1 MQFIIFCM
9 EKAVNRSFLIA
20 GVIILAMQSAYTQAP
35 RPAAPASSGGV
46 KPMAIA
52 AYAPAMNFNAGVSN
66 SVKLV
71 MKGNVTSSVIGSG
84 ATGQSLTMLLCQDA
98 TGSRAF
104 TWPTNVRLA
113 GGGIAL
119 TKTPN
124 KCDTVSLVFDGF
136 NWYETS
142 RAMNLNP

>member
-1 MQFIIFCM
+1 
-9 EKAVNRSFLIA
+9 
-20 GVIILAMQSAYTQAP
+20 
-35 RPAAPASSGGV
+35 
-46 KPMAIA
+46 MAIA
-52 AYAPAMNFNAGVSN
+52 GYAPAMTINAGVSN
-66 SVKLV
+66 SLKLV

-84 ATGQSLTMLLCQDA
+84 SSGQALSMLLCQDA
-98 TGSRAF
+98 TGSRTF
-104 TWPTNVRLA
+104 TWPANVRLA

-124 KCDTVSLVFDGF
+124 KCDGVNIVFDGF

>member
-1 MQFIIFCM
+1 MKPVGRMIS
-9 EKAVNRSFLIA
+9 ARVLLGLL
-20 GVIILAMQSAYTQAP
+20 GVLVLWSSQGSSQQAP
-35 RPAAPASSGGV
+35 RPPAPAGAAGV

-52 AYAPAMNFNAGVSN
+52 AYASAMTFNASVSN

-71 MKGNVTSSVIGSG
+71 LKGNVASSVIGSG
-84 ATGQSLTMLLCQDA
+84 TNGQSLTLLLCQDA
-98 TGSRAF
+98 AGQRTMA
-104 TWPTNVRLA
+104 WPANARLA
-113 GGGIAL
+113 GGGMTL

-124 KCDTVSLVFDGF
+124 KCDSVTMVFDGF

>member
-1 MQFIIFCM
+1 
-9 EKAVNRSFLIA
+9 
-20 GVIILAMQSAYTQAP
+20 
-35 RPAAPASSGGV
+35 
-46 KPMAIA
+46 MAIA
-52 AYAPAMNFNAGVSN
+52 AFAPAMTFNAGVSN

-84 ATGQSLTMLLCQDA
+84 TNGQALTMLLCQDS
-98 TGSRAF
+98 TGARNF

-113 GGGIAL
+113 GGGITL

-124 KCDTVSLVFDGF
+124 KCDVVSMVFDGF

>member
-1 MQFIIFCM
+1 MTP
-9 EKAVNRSFLIA
+9 LGA
-20 GVIILAMQSAYTQAP
+20 GFAARPLFRLFGALMLAGGQAGAQQAAP
-35 RPAAPASSGGV
+35 RPAAPAGGI

-52 AYAPAMNFNAGVSN
+52 AYASAMNFNAGVSN

-84 ATGQSLTMLLCQDA
+84 TNGQTLTMLLCQDA
-98 TGSRAF
+98 TGTRAF
-104 TWPTNVRLA
+104 TWPSNVRLA
-113 GGGIAL
+113 GGGITL
-119 TKTPN
+119 TRTAN
-124 KCDTVSLVFDGF
+124 KCDSVSLVFDGF

>member
-1 MQFIIFCM
+1 MM
-9 EKAVNRSFLIA
+9 
-20 GVIILAMQSAYTQAP
+20 ILAAAAALAQAP
-35 RPAAPASSGGV
+35 RPAAAPPAAAGV

-52 AYAPAMNFNAGVSN
+52 GYAPTMNFNAGVSS

-84 ATGQSLTMLLCQDA
+84 TNGQSLTILLCQDSA
-98 TGSRAF
+98 GSRAF
-104 TWPTNVRLA
+104 TWPSNVRLA
-113 GGGIAL
+113 GGGITL

-124 KCDTVSLVFDGF
+124 KCDTVTMVFDGF

-142 RAMNLNP
+142 RALNLNP